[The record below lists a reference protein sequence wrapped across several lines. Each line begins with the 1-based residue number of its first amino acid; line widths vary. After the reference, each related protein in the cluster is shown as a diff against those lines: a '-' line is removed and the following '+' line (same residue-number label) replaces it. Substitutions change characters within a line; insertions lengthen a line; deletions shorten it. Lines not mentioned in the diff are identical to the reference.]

1 MSRIEYRP
9 PAAAAG
15 VEILVKQGV
24 IAGSNFTKFFGVPYV
39 VLPSAFFSGF
49 SGNKYFIPYSF
60 TIETTDVAIPVI
72 VPINLKF
79 DSALTALTQV
89 LPTQGSAL
97 YTCGIIPF
105 NGANQFDQNG
115 WLQGDEPLLLTATV
129 DSPLASY
136 DDAKYT
142 LLYSLI
148 TIV

>member
-1 MSRIEYRP
+1 M
-9 PAAAAG
+9 
-15 VEILVKQGV
+15 
-24 IAGSNFTKFFGVPYV
+24 
-39 VLPSAFFSGF
+39 
-49 SGNKYFIPYSF
+49 
-60 TIETTDVAIPVI
+60 ETTDVSVPVI

-79 DSALTALTQV
+79 DSAWTALTQV

-129 DSPLASY
+129 NSPLASY
-136 DDAKYT
+136 DTAKWT

>member
-1 MSRIEYRP
+1 MIQYNLPSSS
-9 PAAAAG
+9 G
-15 VEILVKQGV
+15 VEILVKQG
-24 IAGSNFTKFFGVPYV
+24 IILNSDFKTFFSIPYT
-39 VLPSAFFSGF
+39 VLPSTFFSGF

-60 TIETTDVAIPVI
+60 TIETTDAAVPVI

-105 NGANQFDQNG
+105 NGANQFDQNS

-136 DDAKYT
+136 DDAKWT

>member
-1 MSRIEYRP
+1 MIQYNLPSS
-9 PAAAAG
+9 G
-15 VEILVKQGV
+15 VEILVSQGT
-24 IAGSNFTKFFGVPYV
+24 IDGSDFKTFLTIPYI
-39 VLPSAFFSGF
+39 VLPSIFFSGF

-60 TIETTDVAIPVI
+60 NLETTDVAVPVI

-79 DSALTALTQV
+79 DSSTTALTQV
-89 LPTQGSAL
+89 LPTRGSGL

-105 NGANQFDQNG
+105 NGANQFDENG

-136 DDAKYT
+136 DQAKWT